1 MTWKMSR
8 SFGFMLAVC
17 RLTVKSAVRFSLACE
32 DVPLVEFM
40 CLVFTRMPGESYR
53 RRLGSL
59 LLYLCYVFWA
69 LINSHVCWYWL
80 VRFGRCPDDTP
91 PCGRSQLLGV
101 KRTPLSFVVSAGDL
115 FFFSLAQDDAI
126 VNVVPL
132 RGIRIYAPLSR
143 LQTGTRVRYC
153 VQICTEFLYVTV
165 RNSVLNSCLTKF
177 VVGV

>member
-1 MTWKMSR
+1 M
-8 SFGFMLAVC
+8 
-17 RLTVKSAVRFSLACE
+17 
-32 DVPLVEFM
+32 
-40 CLVFTRMPGESYR
+40 
-53 RRLGSL
+53 
-59 LLYLCYVFWA
+59 
-69 LINSHVCWYWL
+69 
-80 VRFGRCPDDTP
+80 RFGRCPDDTP
-91 PCGRSQLLGV
+91 PRGRSQLLGV

-165 RNSVLNSCLTKF
+165 RKSVLNSFLTKF